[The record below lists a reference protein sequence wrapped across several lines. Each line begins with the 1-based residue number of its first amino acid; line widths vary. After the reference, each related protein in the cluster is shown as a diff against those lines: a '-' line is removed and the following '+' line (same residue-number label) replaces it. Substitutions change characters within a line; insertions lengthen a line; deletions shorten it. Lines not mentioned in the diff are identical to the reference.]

1 MFTDPVKNLKAFG
14 LREDMVVADLGAG
27 SGFYTIPLAEMV
39 PRGKVYAIEIQRD
52 FLTTIRNK
60 ANDARLS
67 NVECFL
73 GDVEKMG
80 GTKLKDKIVDAVIA
94 SNILFQ
100 VENKDKFTEEIKR
113 IFDDTLTDTEE
124 LLGYTNLENLPKI
137 IPEDY
142 LKQYAKNKI
151 INKIKTRMLSPISRA
166 GLKYLDKY
174 YPKDFDKNLVE
185 ILFINP
191 KQFMFEY
198 EINIYNDKVSI
209 VSLNPDELMGLII
222 KSSIYAKTQRGIFNL
237 AWLGATSFVAK

>member
-113 IFDDTLTDTEE
+113 ILKPDGRV
-124 LLGYTNLENLPKI
+124 LLVDWSSGSSSIGPSLDKI
-137 IPEDY
+137 VP
-142 LKQYAKNKI
+142 KNKA
-151 INKIKTRMLSPISRA
+151 R
-166 GLKYLDKY
+166 
-174 YPKDFDKNLVE
+174 E
-185 ILFINP
+185 
-191 KQFMFEY
+191 MFER
-198 EINIYNDKVSI
+198 K
-209 VSLNPDELMGLII
+209 G
-222 KSSIYAKTQRGIFNL
+222 
-237 AWLGATSFVAK
+237 FV